1 MRISRPPSCPSHP
14 AKADWTDLHVVGKTL
29 GGVLLSLLMP
39 YVTHRHVCSPVVT
52 VREDRAQG
60 AAAHRRERVTTGGCG
75 AAGDRCAARR
85 AHGAGRADECRA
97 PAADAARVGDAQ
109 ALVVE
114 ADEEAAASTDF
125 YQVTRIIKDRLEP
138 DQRAAIIEMLWEVAY
153 ADGEVHDYE
162 ANLIRRVAGLLHV
175 EDRDAGEA
183 RRRVLQRSMGK
194 PPESA

>member
-1 MRISRPPSCPSHP
+1 MLPIDMFAR
-14 AKADWTDLHVVGKTL
+14 
-29 GGVLLSLLMP
+29 LLSLFEKTGPKEPQHTDVSALQ
-39 YVTHRHVCSPVVT
+39 R
-52 VREDRAQG
+52 
-60 AAAHRRERVTTGGCG
+60 AAAVLLVI
-75 AAGDRCAARR
+75 AARLDGHM
-85 AHGAGRADECRA
+85 APDERTSVV
-97 PAADAARVGDAQ
+97 RLLRTRLGVGDAQ

-114 ADEEAAASTDF
+114 ADEEATASTDF

>member
-60 AAAHRRERVTTGGCG
+60 AAAHRRERVATGGCG

-85 AHGAGRADECRA
+85 AYGAGRADECRA
-97 PAADAARVGDAQ
+97 PAADEARRRGRTGAGRRGGR
-109 ALVVE
+109 
-114 ADEEAAASTDF
+114 AAASTDF

-162 ANLIRRVAGLLHV
+162 ANLMVAGLLHV